1 MSKRREKYMGSHPFV
16 PYWVQNPSLVFTRRL
31 YTLKIAD
38 GAHVAGVFIRK
49 EDHVIFAARYICI
62 DFATKLLE
70 FQSLKFV
77 RKRGEVKLVLIRI
90 SCSNV

>member
-1 MSKRREKYMGSHPFV
+1 MGSHPFV

-49 EDHVIFAARYICI
+49 EDHVIWAFFFCSLP
-62 DFATKLLE
+62 LLYW
-70 FQSLKFV
+70 KH
-77 RKRGEVKLVLIRI
+77 
-90 SCSNV
+90 